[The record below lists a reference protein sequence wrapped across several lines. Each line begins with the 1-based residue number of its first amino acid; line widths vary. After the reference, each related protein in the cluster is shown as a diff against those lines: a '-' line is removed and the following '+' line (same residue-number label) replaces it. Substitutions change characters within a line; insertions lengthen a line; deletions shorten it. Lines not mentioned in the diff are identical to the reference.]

1 MIRHGIPKMVPRM
14 APNEKPVC
22 DILADSR
29 CPSWE
34 VKASQLF
41 DVLQDYFCAISF
53 FSPLAITDDQLR
65 LIKKK
70 KFKQQADSEANAGWR
85 PTSLTDLRSRL
96 DRKEFIAY
104 EHLWTDIQVCL

>member
-1 MIRHGIPKMVPRM
+1 MVPRM

-22 DILADSR
+22 DILADNR

-41 DVLQDYFCAISF
+41 DVLQDYFCAVSF

-70 KFKQQADSEANAGWR
+70 KFKQQADSEANVGWR

-104 EHLWTDIQVCL
+104 EHLWTDI